1 MSQKFRAT
9 DNAPIDGPNKR
20 RNQRSENIEI
30 EPTAVD
36 EVYQEPDAL
45 GTGKR
50 KRIPSE

>member
-1 MSQKFRAT
+1 MSKKSRAT
-9 DNAPIDGPNKR
+9 DNAPMDGPNKR

-36 EVYQEPDAL
+36 VVYQEPDAL

-50 KRIPSE
+50 TRIPSE